1 MNTTEKILLF
11 FILIAS
17 QNLFAQEIVTDRP
30 DQTESSVTV
39 EKKNFQIESGALY
52 FVDSEESINK
62 FIAPSILIRYGI
74 TNSIELRMALH
85 YETTKVS
92 LIGLNEKYSG
102 FNDLE
107 FGIKF
112 QVLNKI
118 DQNIKIAFLT
128 HFLIPTATKELTTN
142 STGFINK
149 LAISHNLT
157 SKIGLGYNIGYS
169 FVEKENSLTYSLA
182 LGYSISNTIGVYI
195 EPYGSWAEQG
205 QFETNFNTGFT
216 FLINP
221 NFQLDVSYG
230 TGLNNKM
237 NYFSTGFSWK
247 IDNFLTKKN
256 S

>member
-1 MNTTEKILLF
+1 M
-11 FILIAS
+11 AS
-17 QNLFAQEIVTDRP
+17 
-30 DQTESSVTV
+30 
-39 EKKNFQIESGALY
+39 
-52 FVDSEESINK
+52 
-62 FIAPSILIRYGI
+62 
-74 TNSIELRMALH
+74 H

-92 LIGLNEKYSG
+92 LIGLDENYCG
-102 FNDLE
+102 FSDLE
-107 FGIKF
+107 FGVKF
-112 QVLNKI
+112 QILNNI
-118 DQNIKIAFLT
+118 DKNTQIAFLS
-128 HFLIPTATKELTTN
+128 HIVVPTGKKKLTTN

-149 LAISHNLT
+149 LAISHSL
-157 SKIGLGYNIGYS
+157 SPKIGLGYNIGHS

-195 EPYGSWAEQG
+195 EPYGSWAEQS
-205 QFETNFNTGFT
+205 QFENNFNTGFT